1 MREAV
6 GSATSMTC
14 PNDNLVDAPTSFVGR
29 EGDGKALAAQL
40 EHARVVTLLG
50 PPGVGKSRLALEVA
64 RNQPEEAWPGGRWR
78 CALGEVDDVEL
89 VRGLIV
95 QVCNPN
101 ADPEAELG
109 LPAER
114 ALVVLDEV
122 DRLVG
127 PLAANLRRWMAEA
140 PHITWLLT
148 ARRRLE
154 VEGEH
159 CFDLGPLGDDAPA
172 LFEARA
178 RAHDHRF
185 ENRAHD
191 DAVRRIVAALDGLP
205 LALELAASRL
215 RVLSAEQLA
224 ESLTS
229 DLSLLD
235 APAGGLSRAIETS
248 WALLP
253 RWARDVTHQCTVFD
267 GGFDLDSAS
276 AVIHFDDRAPI
287 EALQTLVDSSWLVV
301 DRSTRRFSMLSTLR
315 RYVQRHGGAA
325 FEAAEARHREWFIAK
340 ANAWRGADDRASLRR
355 DRANLSRARAHALA
369 GGDREAALDVAI
381 ALAALAPS
389 LGYRW
394 CHDQLEGL
402 LSEQTNRREAEARL
416 ARGTLRRFLGRPGEA
431 AEDLEQCK
439 VMAQALGAPEL
450 EAKALT
456 GLANGETA
464 RARWGIARPMLED
477 ARALYAARGDRG
489 NEGRLLSMIGATW
502 FNEDDPEKA
511 EASLG
516 LALPLLREAQDRLFE
531 AIATASLGFVKL
543 ARGDLSAAQTH
554 LAEGRAAL
562 REQGDRHWVSV
573 TDGYLG
579 WAAWESGDRED
590 GHARVGTAVASLA
603 RLGVER
609 AEALA
614 RLQRGA
620 LWLADG
626 EAESAIEELY
636 AALRALRVQ
645 APDHLGLVLSLL
657 AGAAAE
663 RGEHASADAH
673 LAEAEAALAS
683 VVRPGFATV
692 LEWMKRAVFF
702 LRARDA
708 VARSEAPRG
717 SLPPAPVDHEGAE
730 VRLARGLAAKAE
742 AAFEA
747 ERDAARRRVDVDALA
762 VEVSG
767 RWFRA
772 PGGEAVSLRRR
783 TALRQI
789 LACLAASRERD
800 PGTALPVATLVE
812 AGWPSERVMAKA
824 GVDRV
829 YNAVATL
836 RRLGLREHLLRR
848 DEGYLLDPETP
859 LVIDHAEG

>member
-1 MREAV
+1 MIR
-6 GSATSMTC
+6 
-14 PNDNLVDAPTSFVGR
+14 PNDNLVVAPTSFVGR
-29 EGDGKALAAQL
+29 EGDAGALAEQL
-40 EHARVVTLLG
+40 GRARAVTVLG

-64 RNQPEEAWPGGRWR
+64 RNQPEEDWPGGRWR

-89 VRGLIV
+89 VRGLVV
-95 QVCNPN
+95 QVCNPG
-101 ADPEAELG
+101 ADPEAEVG

-122 DRLVG
+122 DRLVD
-127 PLAANLRRWMAEA
+127 PLGAYLRQWMAEA
-140 PHITWLLT
+140 PHVTWLLT
-148 ARRRLE
+148 SRRRLE

-185 ENRAHD
+185 ENRAHPE
-191 DAVRRIVAALDGLP
+191 AVKRIVAALDGLP

-235 APAGGLSRAIETS
+235 TPPGGLSRAIETS
-248 WALLP
+248 WAPLP
-253 RWARDVTHQCTVFD
+253 RWARDVLHQCTVFD
-267 GGFDLDSAS
+267 GGFDLDSAA
-276 AVIHFDDRAPI
+276 AVIDFDERAPI

-301 DRSTRRFSMLSTLR
+301 DRSTRRFGMLSTLR
-315 RYVQRHGGAA
+315 RYVQKHGTFA
-325 FEAAEARHREWFIAK
+325 FEAVEARHRDWFVAK
-340 ANAWRGADDRASLRR
+340 AIAWRGADERLALRR

-369 GGDREAALDVAI
+369 GGEREAALDVAI

-416 ARGTLRRFLGRPGEA
+416 ARGTLRRFLGRPDEA

-464 RARWGIARPMLED
+464 RARWGTARPMLDE

-511 EASLG
+511 ETSLG
-516 LALPLLREAQDRLFE
+516 MALPLLREAQDRLFE

-562 REQGDRHWVSV
+562 REQGDRHWISV

-590 GHARVGTAVASLA
+590 GHARVGTAVTSLA

-626 EAESAIEELY
+626 EVEAAIEELY

-673 LAEAEAALAS
+673 LEEAEAALAS

-692 LEWMKRAVFF
+692 LAWMKRAVFF

-708 VARSEAPRG
+708 VARGEAPRG
-717 SLPPAPVDHEGAE
+717 ALPPAPADREGAE

-742 AAFEA
+742 AAYEA
-747 ERDAARRRVDVDALA
+747 ERDAARRRVDVDAL
-762 VEVSG
+762 VVDVSG

-789 LACLAASRERD
+789 LGCLAASRERD
-800 PGTALPVATLVE
+800 PGVALPVATLVE
-812 AGWPSERVMAKA
+812 AGWPGERVMAKA